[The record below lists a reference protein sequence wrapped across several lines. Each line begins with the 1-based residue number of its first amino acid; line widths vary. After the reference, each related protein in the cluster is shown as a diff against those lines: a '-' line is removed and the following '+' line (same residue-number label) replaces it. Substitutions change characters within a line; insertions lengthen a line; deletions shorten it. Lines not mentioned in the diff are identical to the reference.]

1 MEILKSK
8 THEYAIFSD
17 SENVSDMKHVFTQFC
32 KNHGYIKIKEIQYD
46 GDTILIAAK
55 KIK

>member
-32 KNHGYIKIKEIQYD
+32 KNHGYIKIKEMQYD